1 MLTRTAKTRSAVSAA
16 SVMSPEPAWTPRV
29 ASASVRSC
37 ENSFHTRSAFD
48 FAYEKPQ
55 GWDQCSIKMKTKI
68 IFSGPHVTTLLV
80 AVLDRRRG
88 ICWMTVR
95 GDACEDAIRSDIT
108 KADCCSSVGKAWG
121 SPCELCPTAG
131 VDGGDGGDP
140 GSLVEPTPG
149 VGVGPDGGPPIGQ
162 GIAAIAIVLSKIVF
176 PYINYI
182 LFVCFTI
189 Q

>member
-68 IFSGPHVTTLLV
+68 IFSGPHVNHPARGGV
-80 AVLDRRRG
+80 RSPSRYMLD
-88 ICWMTVR
+88 
-95 GDACEDAIRSDIT
+95 D
-108 KADCCSSVGKAWG
+108 SSR
-121 SPCELCPTAG
+121 
-131 VDGGDGGDP
+131 
-140 GSLVEPTPG
+140 
-149 VGVGPDGGPPIGQ
+149 
-162 GIAAIAIVLSKIVF
+162 
-176 PYINYI
+176 
-182 LFVCFTI
+182 
-189 Q
+189 